1 LLNDQGERRM
11 HLADLYRLPA
21 DTPQHETI
29 LAPGDLI
36 TAVLLPA
43 NSAAPHSHYLK
54 VRDLASFEWAP
65 VSIAVALEM
74 EDRRVCRARIVAG
87 VEASAGRGGAVQGR
101 PLTRTWQGKQATV
114 LGQARRLVPATHSKF
129 RCYSAVSAG

>member
-1 LLNDQGERRM
+1 MPSTRSSRQRSLHRRISGRHGRSTAGVGCGPSLLNDQGERRM

-101 PLTRTWQGKQATV
+101 PL
-114 LGQARRLVPATHSKF
+114 
-129 RCYSAVSAG
+129 